1 MPFQPLFQ
9 SCRNSSCNE
18 VAGPRRTAFN
28 ACHQPSQEPAMS
40 RPITFPP
47 LSLLCAAVLTTLT
60 ACGGGGSSDAADEVL
75 GADTATSYSANAA
88 LISGDAA
95 TALDTSVLAAQSVV
109 ATQATVAAAHEA
121 SQRVSGSGSASAL
134 AATNVTVDCAGGG
147 TALLTITGGTASSV
161 LNGQLDAGEVYTL
174 AFMDCRGAAGAAV
187 VNGALELT
195 VLAATAN
202 TLSVTTEA
210 TGLSVALPRGSASLN
225 GITTRS
231 VSSTTDSTGSTQFTS
246 HFTSPSLAL
255 TTHYN
260 GRTGNF
266 TLSAADI
273 TRQATLV
280 NDVLQGS
287 SINGTHTLSATLP
300 NGSPSYTVATQG
312 SATYDTAGL
321 PTGGAWTITL
331 PHVAVGLSIANALAT
346 ITVDQGKD
354 GTIDR
359 SVTVPV
365 SRLASDAG

>member
-1 MPFQPLFQ
+1 MNR
-9 SCRNSSCNE
+9 SI
-18 VAGPRRTAFN
+18 RTTRT
-28 ACHQPSQEPAMS
+28 S
-40 RPITFPP
+40 
-47 LSLLCAAVLTTLT
+47 LSLLCAAALA
-60 ACGGGGSSDAADEVL
+60 ACGGGGSSSDAADEVL
-75 GADTATSYSANAA
+75 GADTATTYGANAA
-88 LISGDAA
+88 LLSGDAA

-109 ATQATVAAAHEA
+109 AMQATVAAAHEA
-121 SQRVSGSGSASAL
+121 AQRVSASAV
-134 AATNVTVDCAGGG
+134 TNVTVDCAGGG
-147 TALLTITGGTASSV
+147 TALLTITGGSASSV
-161 LNGQLDAGEVYTL
+161 LNGQLDTGEVYTL

-195 VLAATAN
+195 VLDATAG

-231 VSSTTDSTGSTQFTS
+231 VSSTTDGNGTTQLTS

-273 TRQATLV
+273 TRQATLS
-280 NDVLQGS
+280 NGVLQGS

-300 NGSPSYTVATQG
+300 SGSPSYTVATQG
-312 SATYDTAGL
+312 STTYDAAGL

-331 PHVAVGLSIANALAT
+331 PRVAVGLSIANALAT

-359 SVTVPV
+359 LVTVPV
-365 SRLASDAG
+365 ARLASDAG

>member
-1 MPFQPLFQ
+1 
-9 SCRNSSCNE
+9 
-18 VAGPRRTAFN
+18 
-28 ACHQPSQEPAMS
+28 MS
-40 RPITFPP
+40 RPIRTPRAP
-47 LSLLCAAVLTTLT
+47 LTLLSAALLAALSTLA
-60 ACGGGGSSDAADEVL
+60 ACGGGGSDAADEVL
-75 GADTATSYSANAA
+75 DADTATSYGANAA
-88 LISGDAA
+88 LLSGDAA

-121 SQRVSGSGSASAL
+121 AQRVSASAV
-134 AATNVTVDCAGGG
+134 TNLTVDCAGGG
-147 TALLTITGGTASSV
+147 TALLTIAGGSAGSV
-161 LNGQLDAGEVYTL
+161 LNGQLDTGEVYTL

-195 VLAATAN
+195 VLEATAG

-231 VSSTTDSTGSTQFTS
+231 VSSTTDGNGTTQLTS

-280 NDVLQGS
+280 NGVLQAS

-300 NGSPSYTVATQG
+300 SGSSSYTVATQG
-312 SATYDTAGL
+312 SATYDAAGL

-331 PHVAVGLSIANALAT
+331 PRVAVGLSIADALAT

-359 SVTVPV
+359 RVTVPV